1 MSLAR
6 FWQSRPA
13 RERSLASAGLV
24 VLAIMLVV
32 ALVWL
37 PLERTRTRLNAD
49 LPALRASV
57 AALERDAA
65 EVKRLRA
72 VSATIPANP
81 APLAPLMAANAWARA
96 LPGVQL
102 SVPDE
107 KHVRLAAEDV
117 SFTALLDWLTTAQ
130 AAHGLRVE
138 TARIDALPG
147 PGPGRVR
154 AELTLARS

>member
-1 MSLAR
+1 MSLANL
-6 FWQSRPA
+6 WYARPL
-13 RERSLASAGLV
+13 RERSALTAGLV
-24 VLAIMLVV
+24 ILGFMLLV
-32 ALVWL
+32 ALVWV
-37 PLERTRTRLNAD
+37 PLERTRTRLNAE

-57 AALERDAA
+57 VALQRDAD

-72 VSATIPANP
+72 MPATIPANP
-81 APLAPLMAANAWARA
+81 APLAPLIAANAWARQ

-107 KHVRLAAEDV
+107 KHVRISGADIGF
-117 SFTALLDWLTTAQ
+117 SALLEWLATAQ

-138 TARIDALPG
+138 SARIEALAA
-147 PGPGRVR
+147 PGRVR